1 MEAQDKPDG
10 KEFSLVKHI
19 DLQELLT
26 VNSNWFGQFDVGSIS
41 NQVQITFRIE
51 VYYRGE
57 VFCLSLLSASIQ
69 LYVPY
74 RRY

>member
-26 VNSNWFGQFDVGSIS
+26 VNSNWFGQFDVGSI
-41 NQVQITFRIE
+41 
-51 VYYRGE
+51 
-57 VFCLSLLSASIQ
+57 A
-69 LYVPY
+69 
-74 RRY
+74 

>member
-69 LYVPY
+69 FHEFTYT
-74 RRY
+74 